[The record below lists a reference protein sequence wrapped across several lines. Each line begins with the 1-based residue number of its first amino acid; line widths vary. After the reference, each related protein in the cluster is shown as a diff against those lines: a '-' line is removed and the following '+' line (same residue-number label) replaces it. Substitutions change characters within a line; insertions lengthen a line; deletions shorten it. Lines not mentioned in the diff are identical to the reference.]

1 MIFSENRNSLFA
13 IMLRSISR
21 GGVDSASAESAAE
34 DMQCRGRMDCL
45 VMNVLRPRCT
55 EQTGRSNRN
64 LTQDVVCVNPC
75 HPDWR
80 RHFLRQ
86 RIGPRFSAGRY
97 LPASPMYC
105 TGWLPAAG
113 PNTIQRRHCLAMQ
126 HPNDDEQKRRLL
138 YNALTLAKRSCTV
151 VVQAQR
157 LVEVPPFA
165 G

>member
-13 IMLRSISR
+13 IVLRSISR
-21 GGVDSASAESAAE
+21 GGADGASAESAAE
-34 DMQCRGRMDCL
+34 DMRCRGRMDCL
-45 VMNVLRPRCT
+45 VMSVLRSRCV
-55 EQTGRSNRN
+55 EQTGRSNLN

-80 RHFLRQ
+80 RHFLRP

-97 LPASPMYC
+97 LPESPVYC
-105 TGWLPAAG
+105 SGWLPAAG
-113 PNTIQRRHCLAMQ
+113 PNAIHVAIVWPCTI
-126 HPNDDEQKRRLL
+126 PNEDEQKRRLL
-138 YNALTLAKRSCTV
+138 NNAITLAKRNCTV

-157 LVEVPPFA
+157 LVEVPPFT